1 MFFLQRLC
9 VFFFAEAMCVIIL
22 FYYSAH
28 SIDIRAVCL
37 YCGSYGNPIHRF
49 RVAVVG
55 IYESR
60 DD

>member
-1 MFFLQRLC
+1 MDEVNDLDDALG
-9 VFFFAEAMCVIIL
+9 
-22 FYYSAH
+22 SWWDH